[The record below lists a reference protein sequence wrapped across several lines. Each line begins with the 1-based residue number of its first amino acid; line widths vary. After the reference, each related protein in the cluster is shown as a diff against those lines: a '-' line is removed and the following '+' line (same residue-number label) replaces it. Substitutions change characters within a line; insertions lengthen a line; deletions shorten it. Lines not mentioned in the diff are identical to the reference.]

1 MTSMVLGKFAPAKP
15 KALLGANATPS

>member
-1 MTSMVLGKFAPAKP
+1 MTSMALGRFALAKP